1 MNIQSLFPFNQSRFM
16 IIMSSMI
23 GVLLLLNT
31 ASAKDASEAAALEN
45 WRQANTAE
53 KESQSID
60 PCLLLSPKVM
70 INDGQGETRIW
81 LEMTHKAL
89 VLKTESD
96 IDTAFNDIGIQVDDK
111 DFIPLDRVDNDVD
124 VVFEKSITVITPQ
137 FIQGQNVNLHLRFW
151 PTWPSK
157 GVQTAKF
164 SLLGFTKAYKNLAEQ
179 CRSNET
185 ESKPKKSKSKSES
198 KPEQDQSEED
208 QKDTKDQKINN
219 KN

>member
-1 MNIQSLFPFNQSRFM
+1 M
-16 IIMSSMI
+16 ITISSMI

-31 ASAKDASEAAALEN
+31 ASAKDAIDAAAMEN
-45 WRQANTAE
+45 WRQANATE

-81 LEMTHKAL
+81 LEMTNKAL
-89 VLKTESD
+89 VLKTKSD

-111 DFIPLDRVDNDVD
+111 GFIPLDRVDNDVD
-124 VVFEKSITVITPQ
+124 VVFEKSITAITPQ
-137 FIQGQNVNLHLRFW
+137 FIHGQNVNLQLRFW

-179 CRSNET
+179 CRPNEI
-185 ESKPKKSKSKSES
+185 ESKPKKSKSES
-198 KPEQDQSEED
+198 KPEQDQSEKD
-208 QKDTKDQKINN
+208 QKETKDQNDESAVKR
-219 KN
+219 